1 MRRRQGKQNG
11 GQRGGGHVREEGVYE
26 LRHQREAECITHT
39 SLASLGPLQR
49 RLSNQG
55 KVRL

>member
-1 MRRRQGKQNG
+1 MRRRQGNKMG
-11 GQRGGGHVREEGVYE
+11 GNEEEGVYE

-55 KVRL
+55 EVRL